1 MGVGEQRPT
10 PASTRAVRIGWE
22 RREKR
27 ERKRREKVEEADDGL
42 SFGLVMTKSRR
53 LLSRD

>member
-1 MGVGEQRPT
+1 M
-10 PASTRAVRIGWE
+10 RAVRIGWE

-27 ERKRREKVEEADDGL
+27 ERKRREKVEEADDGF
-42 SFGLVMTKSRR
+42 SFDLVMTKSRR